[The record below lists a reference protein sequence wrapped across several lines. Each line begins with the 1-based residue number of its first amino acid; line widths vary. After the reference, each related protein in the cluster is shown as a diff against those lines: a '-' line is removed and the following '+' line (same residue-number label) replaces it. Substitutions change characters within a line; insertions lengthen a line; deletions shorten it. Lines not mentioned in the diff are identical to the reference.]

1 MNGRNMKDPI
11 LPLPLLPWPN
21 LTKAEALSPQFLL
34 LQNLTFKMVLFCSN
48 FPPQLLSLSPLYLLH
63 FVMLANSPFL
73 GEID

>member
-34 LQNLTFKMVLFCSN
+34 LQNFTFKMVLFCNN
-48 FPPQLLSLSPLYLLH
+48 FPPQLLCLSPLYLLH

-73 GEID
+73 EEID